1 MINDELSVRCAC
13 FFCRKSCI
21 FVEWAAAIYHFNA
34 VYGTDSERL
43 AAVVFP
49 QCDGGKIELC
59 GCCTANNSMFIQ
71 LVALWDFCR
80 WENGFSSFLWI
91 LRKANK
97 YFFIENKKR
106 KRGAS
111 WCFTLAHSCVMCR
124 LKCICVIATQS
135 WVSRQIHNSLS
146 DRIILIQ
153 NYLSEEYQR
162 FYCHL
167 RVQKNH
173 SDHQRIVQFYYYTIS
188 AEKLL
193 WHFHIPRLFNGKSN
207 PWSSVR

>member
-21 FVEWAAAIYHFNA
+21 FVEWAAAIYHFNT

-106 KRGAS
+106 IRGAS

-146 DRIILIQ
+146 DRIILISK
-153 NYLSEEYQR
+153 LP
-162 FYCHL
+162 FW
-167 RVQKNH
+167 
-173 SDHQRIVQFYYYTIS
+173 RIPTILLPFAS
-188 AEKLL
+188 AEESQRSSKNRAVLL
-193 WHFHIPRLFNGKSN
+193 LYYKRREIALAFSYSKIIQR
-207 PWSSVR
+207 